1 MILTPLHKCKTVY
14 GLEVD
19 GIDVYIFCCYQVIM
33 SIGTPDWSYK
43 YTWIGIEHI
52 IFIDNVQEIVYRMQ
66 YSRNNLTRKNNLKD
80 FSYHIDLHGY
90 ICMLRSQRRGLCR
103 IKNIVKKV
111 GTLEEK

>member
-19 GIDVYIFCCYQVIM
+19 GIDCIYSVNVVIM

-52 IFIDNVQEIVYRMQ
+52 IFIDNMQEIVYRMQ
-66 YSRNNLTRKNNLKD
+66 YSRNNLSRKNNLKD
-80 FSYHIDLHGY
+80 FSYHIDLHGS
-90 ICMLRSQRRGLCR
+90 MHAQVTAKGL
-103 IKNIVKKV
+103 V
-111 GTLEEK
+111 

>member
-19 GIDVYIFCCYQVIM
+19 GIDVYIYSVVIV

-52 IFIDNVQEIVYRMQ
+52 IFIDNMQEIVYRMQ
-66 YSRNNLTRKNNLKD
+66 YSRNNLSRKNNLKD
-80 FSYHIDLHGY
+80 FSYHILT
-90 ICMLRSQRRGLCR
+90 CMAMHAQVTAKGL
-103 IKNIVKKV
+103 V
-111 GTLEEK
+111 

>member
-19 GIDVYIFCCYQVIM
+19 GIDVYIFCCYYVHW
-33 SIGTPDWSYK
+33 TPDWSYK

-52 IFIDNVQEIVYRMQ
+52 IFIDNMQEIVYRMQ

-80 FSYHIDLHGY
+80 FSYHIDLHDYACSGHSEGA
-90 ICMLRSQRRGLCR
+90 C
-103 IKNIVKKV
+103 V
-111 GTLEEK
+111 E

>member
-19 GIDVYIFCCYQVIM
+19 GIDCIYSVNVVIM

-52 IFIDNVQEIVYRMQ
+52 IFIDNMQEIVYRMQ
-66 YSRNNLTRKNNLKD
+66 YSRNNLSRKNNLKD
-80 FSYHIDLHGY
+80 FSYHIDLRMAMHA
-90 ICMLRSQRRGLCR
+90 QVTAKGL
-103 IKNIVKKV
+103 V
-111 GTLEEK
+111 